1 MQHDFLLTSMAS
13 RRVER
18 SLPPDVRE
26 LRDHLEAREP
36 RMTRLRR
43 STSAWLIRLADRVD
57 PRPAYTE
64 REELFDAISALL
76 AEPNCEVSPLNGASQ
91 GGC

>member
-1 MQHDFLLTSMAS
+1 
-13 RRVER
+13 
-18 SLPPDVRE
+18 
-26 LRDHLEAREP
+26 
-36 RMTRLRR
+36 MTGLRR